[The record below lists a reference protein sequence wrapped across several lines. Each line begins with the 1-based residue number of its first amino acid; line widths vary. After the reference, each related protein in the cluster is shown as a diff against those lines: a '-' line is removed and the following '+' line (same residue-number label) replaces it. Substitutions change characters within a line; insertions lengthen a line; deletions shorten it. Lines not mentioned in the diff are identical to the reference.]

1 MLIDIATLV
10 KSNSDGIK
18 VWFSNITT
26 KVWIEKFASK
36 LHSHRNTYTRVL
48 QEQEHIELSLK
59 REYKSHRNT
68 YTRVLQLNKKVQN
81 SH

>member
-1 MLIDIATLV
+1 MLIDTAKLV

-48 QEQEHIELSLK
+48 QEQEHIELSLSGNI
-59 REYKSHRNT
+59 RAIETLILEFYN
-68 YTRVLQLNKKVQN
+68 
-81 SH
+81 